1 MPRINSNGKEPL
13 ANHEMF
19 VGFKTKH
26 EELIRFQFPRGDNT
40 GIGMCVHAIKIK
52 ELYTEQHTTVTELD
66 KKQWDHHNWH
76 YFNSTWNWH

>member
-1 MPRINSNGKEPL
+1 
-13 ANHEMF
+13 MF

-40 GIGMCVHAIKIK
+40 GIGMCVHAVKIK

-66 KKQWDHHNWH
+66 KKQ
-76 YFNSTWNWH
+76 